1 MESFNGKLRDKLLDG
16 EIFYTLREAKIMI
29 EKWRRHYNEVKPH
42 SSLGYKPPAPETIVT
57 RQNTAVS
64 RMTTQSVCEAGKLSY
79 NVV

>member
-42 SSLGYKPPAPETIVT
+42 SSLGYKPPAPETIINGP
-57 RQNTAVS
+57 NTAVS
-64 RMTTQSVCEAGKLSY
+64 RMTTQIVCEAGKLSY